1 MDYKLVRSNRKTLGI
16 NVSSNGEITVRAPLF
31 LSDEIIEKEIEK
43 AENWIIKAVER
54 QKNKKNSVMN
64 TDFDEETVKAL
75 RIKAA
80 EIVIPLV
87 EKYSKLMKV
96 APTGVK
102 ITSARTRYGSCS
114 GSDSLC
120 FSYRLALFPLE
131 AVEAVVVHELAH
143 IKHKNHGKRFY
154 ALVYKTMPDYD
165 DRKRMLKS

>member
-1 MDYKLVRSNRKTLGI
+1 MGI

-143 IKHKNHGKRFY
+143 IKHKNHGKLFY
-154 ALVYKTMPDYD
+154 ALIYKTMPDYD
-165 DRKRMLKS
+165 GRKRMLKS